1 MKSFKEYLKESIE
14 EKVYSFKIKV
24 AGKLPDNC
32 EDVMETALK
41 KYEVAK
47 FTKAK
52 TVPIQ
57 AKVPDFPEME
67 NVEVTVFDVDLK
79 YPTTSTVLH
88 SYMTEQTGIQGCCIK
103 VRTNLEENEVELNLE
118 DENPETKGG
127 KPLIGQCDFPAS
139 NNQKIVGE
147 KHIVSLLKELSKK
160 RNDPQQYKGVN
171 DSLLAKK
178 APKEKAAELAKASPA
193 KSPISGKG
201 KTK

>member
-1 MKSFKEYLKESIE
+1 
-14 EKVYSFKIKV
+14 
-24 AGKLPDNC
+24 
-32 EDVMETALK
+32 MENALK

-47 FTKAK
+47 FTKSK

-88 SYMTEQTGIQGCCIK
+88 SYITEQTGLQGCCIK
-103 VRTNLEENEVELNLE
+103 VRTALEENEVELNLE
-118 DENPETKGG
+118 EENEETKGG

-139 NNQKIVGE
+139 NNQKMVGE
-147 KHIVSLLKELSKK
+147 KGVANFLKELAKTRK
-160 RNDPQQYKGVN
+160 DLEQYKGVN
-171 DSLLAKK
+171 DELLAKK
-178 APKEKAAELAKASPA
+178 APKEKSSAADKVAPA